1 MTMLA
6 GAFSRRPG
14 RPIPEATR
22 EALRRAISRDPDD
35 ERVVFS
41 DDRVFLIKIDIG
53 AYGEPGLQLDQPG
66 SVSMLAGEPLLAGE
80 AEISWRPRGEDLASI
95 HRGLDRRD
103 VSPLQGARGC
113 FSVVHYDP
121 VVPRLTL
128 LADKLGLRPLYYF
141 VDDERV
147 IFASALRVLE
157 QVDEIHKRMDLR
169 GVTEMAVF
177 GYALGPRT
185 PYADIARLRAAEV
198 LEVSASAVASSRY
211 WRWDRIRP
219 SRRPEGELLAE
230 AYRRFTA
237 AIGRRLRN
245 DTATFAFL
253 SGGLDS
259 RCITAVLRDRNVGV
273 HTVNL
278 APAGTQ
284 DQLFGAWFARRA
296 GTIHE
301 EFAPVPD
308 VADPLAWLPSAV
320 ELWAAARR
328 QRLQPPVER
337 PGLVWSGAGGSSA
350 VGHPGAYRRPV
361 VELLRA
367 GKLERAV
374 DEFCRLEG
382 FQLSPRL
389 VRPDLRAL
397 LSEIPKQGV
406 LEELADL
413 GCSDPGQSLYLF
425 SLVSEDRCGIA
436 DIVAKIDVNRI
447 EYQMPFFDS
456 AFLETMLEIPVDL
469 CFGHAAYVK
478 WLQHFPPAVLSVP
491 WQVYPGSVPCPVP
504 APPGLPSQWDQGHA
518 FARDLRARGRRK
530 LDKIARGLLR
540 STSFPGQILNRRNF
554 RLMAYAYRAGLRD
567 YGYAIKVADT
577 YHTYWSAS
585 NTCATS

>member
-35 ERVVFS
+35 ERIVFS
-41 DDRVFLIKIDIG
+41 DDRVFLVKIDIG

-80 AEISWRPRGEDLASI
+80 ADITWRTRGEDLARI

-103 VSPLQGARGC
+103 VSPLRDAEGF

-121 VVPRLTL
+121 VVPKLTL

-157 QVDEIHKRMDLR
+157 QVDEIPKRMDLR

-177 GYALGPRT
+177 GYAVGART
-185 PYADIARLRAAEV
+185 PYADVARLRAAEV

-211 WRWDRIRP
+211 WRWNRIRP

-259 RCITAVLRDRNVGV
+259 RCITAVLRDRNVAV

-301 EFAPVPD
+301 EFAPAPD

-320 ELWAAARR
+320 DLWAAVKR

-350 VGHPGAYRRPV
+350 VGHPGPHRRPV

-374 DEFCRLEG
+374 EEFCRLGG

-389 VRPDLRAL
+389 VRPELRAL
-397 LSEIPKQGV
+397 LPEIPKLGM

-425 SLVSEDRCGIA
+425 CLLNEDRWGVA
-436 DIVAKIDVNRI
+436 NIVEKIDVNRI

-478 WLQHFPPAVLSVP
+478 WLEYFPPVVLSVP
-491 WQVYPGSVPCPVP
+491 WQAYPGSVPCPVP

-518 FARDLRARGRRK
+518 FARDLRARHRRK
-530 LDKIARGLLR
+530 LVEIGRGLLR
-540 STSFPGQILNRRNF
+540 STSFPDQILNRRNF
-554 RLMAYAYRAGLRD
+554 RLMAYAYRANLRD
-567 YGYAIKVADT
+567 YGYAIQVADT

-585 NTCATS
+585 KRCATS